1 MLAALC
7 QTNLNLLIFGNLM
20 KTAVTLSTTQHRLSL
35 FIAIIALAFV
45 LRGPLTGV
53 GPLLQNIQS
62 QLGLSGF
69 SAGLLTT
76 VPLLTFGLFSIFI
89 PRLAGR
95 LGSEQMVFFAIWILT
110 LGLLLRCGG
119 GLFPLYIGTALLS
132 CAIAVGNV
140 LIPSMV
146 KRYFPMKIGLVTA
159 IYALAMN
166 VGGAAGSGLSA
177 PIAQL
182 NQWGWRGALLVWV
195 IPALLSMLI
204 WWLPFKV
211 ANATAKAELPTH
223 RVSGNLWLNPLAWQI
238 TLFMGFQ
245 SFLFYSTVS
254 WLPQIVAK
262 AGVSASEC
270 GKWLGMMQLVMI
282 PANLLIPIYAA
293 KIKQQHWMGAMC
305 GIVLLI
311 AIFLLISPWRSCYF
325 PAVLLL
331 GLGISSAFC
340 LSMMFFNLR
349 SNNMTEGVLLSGMA
363 QTCGYLLAAIGP
375 VLMGALHDMLNSWM
389 PSLWLLVIAAL
400 IITFAGWKAGQDHK
414 LSDFE
419 K

>member
-1 MLAALC
+1 
-7 QTNLNLLIFGNLM
+7 M
-20 KTAVTLSTTQHRLSL
+20 KNSVALSTTQHRLSL
-35 FIAIIALAFV
+35 FLAIIALAFV

-53 GPLLQNIQS
+53 GPLLQNIQH
-62 QLGLSGF
+62 QFKLSGF
-69 SAGLLTT
+69 LAGLLTT
-76 VPLLTFGLFSIFI
+76 VPLITFGIFSVLI
-89 PRLAGR
+89 PRLAARWGA
-95 LGSEQMVFFAIWILT
+95 EKMVFFAVWLLM
-110 LGLLLRCGG
+110 LGLLIRCSG
-119 GLFPLYIGTALLS
+119 GLYPLYTGTALLS
-132 CAIAVGNV
+132 LAIAVGNV

-146 KRYFPMKIGLVTA
+146 KRYFPLKVGLMTA
-159 IYALAMN
+159 LYALVMN
-166 VGGAAGSGLSA
+166 IGGAAGSGLSA
-177 PIAQL
+177 PMAQQY
-182 NQWGWRGALLVWV
+182 QWGWRSALLVWV
-195 IPALLSMLI
+195 IPALLAMVT

-211 ANATAKAELPTH
+211 ANSSPKSEMQTRP
-223 RVSGNLWLNPLAWQI
+223 VSGNLWRNPLAWQI
-238 TLFMGFQ
+238 TLFMGLQ

-254 WLPQIVAK
+254 WLPQIVAE
-262 AGVSASEC
+262 AGVSAAEC
-270 GKWLGMMQLVMI
+270 GGWLGIMQLVMI

-293 KIKQQHWMGAMC
+293 RLKQQQWIGGMC

-311 AIFLLISPWRSCYF
+311 AIFLLISPWRSCYL

-375 VLMGALHDMLNSWM
+375 VLMGALYDMLGSWI
-389 PSLWLLVIAAL
+389 PSLCLMIIAAF

-419 K
+419 

>member
-1 MLAALC
+1 MKIAA
-7 QTNLNLLIFGNLM
+7 
-20 KTAVTLSTTQHRLSL
+20 TLSTTQHRLSL
-35 FIAIIALAFV
+35 FVAIIALAFV

-53 GPLLQNIQS
+53 GPLLQNIQL
-62 QLGLSGF
+62 QLQLNGF
-69 SAGLLTT
+69 LAGLLTT
-76 VPLLTFGLFSIFI
+76 VPLITFGIFSVFI
-89 PRLAGR
+89 PRLAAR
-95 LGSEQMVFFAIWILT
+95 LGSEQMLFFATWVLT

-119 GLFPLYIGTALLS
+119 GLSLLYIGTALLS

-159 IYALAMN
+159 FYALIMN

-177 PIAQL
+177 PLAHHNL
-182 NQWGWRGALLVWV
+182 WGWRGALLIWV
-195 IPALLSMLI
+195 IPALLAMI
-204 WWLPFKV
+204 VWWLPFKV
-211 ANATAKAELPTH
+211 AHAAQQTEMKTH
-223 RVSGNLWLNPLAWQI
+223 PVSTNLWLNPLAWQI

-262 AGVSASEC
+262 AGVSAAEC
-270 GKWLGMMQLVMI
+270 GGWLGMMQLVMI

-293 KIKQQHWMGAMC
+293 RLKQQQWMGAMC
-305 GIVLLI
+305 GIVLLT
-311 AIFLLISPWRSCYF
+311 AVFLLISPWRSCYF

-375 VLMGALHDMLNSWM
+375 VLMGALHDMLNSWL
-389 PSLWLLVIAAL
+389 PSLWLMVIAAL
-400 IITFAGWKAGQDHK
+400 IITFAGWKAGQNRK
-414 LSDFE
+414 LADFQ
-419 K
+419 